1 MIKIN
6 ENIWGHKYRL
16 TWFKKFVTKEQLGLE
31 FGCGTGIMITSQLTQ
46 DGYNC
51 IGIDLDKASID
62 LGNKIFAEHG
72 LPQDRLFCKD
82 LNTFPDNH
90 FDYILASEV
99 FEHIE
104 KSDIDAIVELLKA
117 KLKPEGI
124 MIVTVPNGFGWHE
137 FEEIFWAHLNFR
149 RVFRFLYI
157 SQAFNY
163 IRLKSDTYVSKYP
176 STIAHS
182 PHVRRFTLNSIKALC
197 AKHNFEVFE
206 TRGSVFFSGGFSDML
221 FSGVKP
227 IMALTRKLGEW
238 WPSIATGFYLATR
251 NKK

>member
-1 MIKIN
+1 MIQIN

-16 TWFKKFVTKEQLGLE
+16 TWFKKFITKEELGLE

-51 IGIDLDKASID
+51 IGIDLDCPSID
-62 LGNKIFAEHG
+62 LGNKIFAEHN
-72 LPQDRLFCKD
+72 LPTDRLICKD

-104 KSDIDAIVELLKA
+104 KRDIDAVIILLKK
-117 KLKPEGI
+117 KLKPNGV

-137 FEEIFWAHLNFR
+137 FEEIFWAKLNLR

-157 SQAFNY
+157 SQAFNF
-163 IRLKSDTYVSKYP
+163 IRLKTDTYVNKYP

-182 PHVRRFTLNSIKALC
+182 PHVRRFTLKSIKQLC
-197 AKHNFEVFE
+197 TNHKCEVFE
-206 TRGSVFFSGGFSDML
+206 STGSVLIGGGFTDMIFSGIG
-221 FSGVKP
+221 P
-227 IMALTRKLGEW
+227 IMKLNIWLGKVF
-238 WPSIATGFYLATR
+238 PKIAVGFYLATK